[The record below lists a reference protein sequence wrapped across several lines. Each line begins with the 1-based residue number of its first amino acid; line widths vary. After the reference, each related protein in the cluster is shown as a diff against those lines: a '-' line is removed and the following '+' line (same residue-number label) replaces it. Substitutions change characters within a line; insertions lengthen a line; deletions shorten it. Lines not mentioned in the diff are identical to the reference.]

1 MPRSIA
7 KSFSGTEISSE
18 LEGSTAKDTLLF
30 YDLMFKIFDLLLL
43 LLIIKYIEESLPSEL
58 AAQLK
63 RTNVGTVRTE
73 VLDIHG
79 R

>member
-43 LLIIKYIEESLPSEL
+43 LIIKYIEESLPSEL

-63 RTNVGTVRTE
+63 RTNVGTARTE